1 MSNPPSGTSTPRA
14 FTVQSA
20 TAEDLLKSQ
29 TVGLVNLA
37 DFRKRRADVLELK
50 EKEAREGAGSRTRT
64 PESDGAATTRKTDR
78 DGPPNKKLKKKK
90 AAAKGLL
97 SFGGD
102 EDEDADGGSAVSTP
116 PAQSLRTSAEPS
128 PEPSAIARK
137 LTPNPNS
144 TLPPPRAITKAAL
157 AAEAVERERL
167 RKEFLEIQERVKETE
182 IEIPFVFY
190 EAGANVPGG
199 SVKVKKGDHVWL
211 FLERCRKV
219 GAELGVSGSGSGSRG
234 GPSGATQ
241 KKSREDS
248 RKQWARVGVDDLM
261 LVRGEVIIP
270 HHYEFYYF
278 IANKIP
284 DPSRE
289 GKLLFEYSG
298 TAEIRKTSP
307 IGQDVETSA
316 LLRVPGKKQE
326 ALEGHN
332 DDPALTKV
340 VDRRWYE
347 RNKHIYP
354 ASIWKEFKAGKDFE
368 EITKGGRRDAQ
379 GNAFF
384 FG

>member
-1 MSNPPSGTSTPRA
+1 MSNSNPPSGTSTPRA
-14 FTVQSA
+14 FTAQSA

-50 EKEAREGAGSRTRT
+50 EKEARERTGTRT
-64 PESDGAATTRKTDR
+64 PESDGAAATRKTDH
-78 DGPPNKKLKKKK
+78 DGPPSKKLKKKK

-116 PAQSLRTSAEPS
+116 AARSLRTSAEPS
-128 PEPSAIARK
+128 PEPSAITRK
-137 LTPNPNS
+137 LTPNPKS

-157 AAEAVERERL
+157 AADALERERL

-211 FLERCRKV
+211 FLDRCRKV
-219 GAELGVSGSGSGSRG
+219 GAELGVSGSGSA
-234 GPSGATQ
+234 SGAGGSAAQ

-248 RKQWARVGVDDLM
+248 KKQWARVGVDDLM
-261 LVRGEVIIP
+261 LVRGEVIVP

-298 TAEIRKTSP
+298 TADVRNTSP
-307 IGQDVETSA
+307 GGQDGENIG
-316 LLRVPGKKQE
+316 LLRVPRKKQE
-326 ALEGHN
+326 TLEGQN
-332 DDPALTKV
+332 DDPTLTKV

-354 ASIWKEFKAGKDFE
+354 ASVWKEFKPGMDFE
-368 EITKGGRRDAQ
+368 EIAKGGRRDPQ

>member
-14 FTVQSA
+14 FAAQSA

-50 EKEAREGAGSRTRT
+50 EKEAREAAGSRTRT
-64 PESDGAATTRKTDR
+64 PESDGAAATRKPDH
-78 DGPPNKKLKKKK
+78 DGPPSKKLKKKK
-90 AAAKGLL
+90 IAGKGLL

-102 EDEDADGGSAVSTP
+102 EDEDAEGGSTVSSPAVRSSRPST
-116 PAQSLRTSAEPS
+116 EPS
-128 PEPSAIARK
+128 PEPSSITRK

-144 TLPPPRAITKAAL
+144 NLPPPRAITKAAL
-157 AAEAVERERL
+157 AAEALERERL
-167 RKEFLEIQERVKETE
+167 RKEFLEIQDRVKETE

-199 SVKVKKGDHVWL
+199 SVRVKKGDHVWL
-211 FLERCRKV
+211 FLDRCRKV
-219 GAELGVSGSGSGSRG
+219 GAQLGVSGSSSGSVG
-234 GPSGATQ
+234 GGSSAMQ
-241 KKSREDS
+241 KRRREDS

-298 TAEIRKTSP
+298 TADVRKTNP
-307 IGQDVETSA
+307 GGQDIETNA
-316 LLRVPGKKQE
+316 LLRVPGKTQE
-326 ALEGHN
+326 VLEGHN
-332 DDPALTKV
+332 DDPTRTKV

-354 ASIWKEFKAGKDFE
+354 AIVWKEFKAGKEFE
-368 EITKGGRRDAQ
+368 EIAKGGRRDAQ

>member
-1 MSNPPSGTSTPRA
+1 MGSNPPSGTSTPR
-14 FTVQSA
+14 FTSQSA

-50 EKEAREGAGSRTRT
+50 EKEAREGART
-64 PESDGAATTRKTDR
+64 PDSDGAVTGQTEQGGRPT
-78 DGPPNKKLKKKK
+78 KKKK
-90 AAAKGLL
+90 KLLKNKVAGKGLL

-102 EDEDADGGSAVSTP
+102 DDESDGGTAVRS
-116 PAQSLRTSAEPS
+116 SRTSAEAS
-128 PEPSAIARK
+128 PDPPGEVRRK
-137 LTPNPNS
+137 NLTPNPKS
-144 TLPPPRAITKAAL
+144 TLPVPRALTKAAL
-157 AAEAVERERL
+157 AAEALDREKL
-167 RKEFLEIQERVKETE
+167 RREFLEIQERVKETE

-190 EAGANVPGG
+190 DAGANIPGG
-199 SVKVKKGDHVWL
+199 SVRVKKGDHVWL

-219 GAELGVSGSGSGSRG
+219 GAELGVSGADGSGS
-234 GPSGATQ
+234 TVQ

-261 LVRGEVIIP
+261 LVKGEVIVP

-289 GKLLFEYSG
+289 GRLLFEYSG
-298 TAEIRKTSP
+298 TA
-307 IGQDVETSA
+307 DVMNGPDHSA
-316 LLRVPGKKQE
+316 SEPTASLRVPGQRKE
-326 ALEGHN
+326 ELEGHN
-332 DDPALTKV
+332 DDPILTKV

-354 ASIWKEFKAGKDFE
+354 ASVWKEYKAGKEFE
-368 EITKGGRRDAQ
+368 EIAKSRRRDAQ
-379 GNAFF
+379 GNALF

>member
-1 MSNPPSGTSTPRA
+1 VTG
-14 FTVQSA
+14 
-20 TAEDLLKSQ
+20 
-29 TVGLVNLA
+29 
-37 DFRKRRADVLELK
+37 
-50 EKEAREGAGSRTRT
+50 RT
-64 PESDGAATTRKTDR
+64 EQG
-78 DGPPNKKLKKKK
+78 GPPKKKFKKK
-90 AAAKGLL
+90 AVGKGLL

-102 EDEDADGGSAVSTP
+102 DDENDDGGPTLS
-116 PAQSLRTSAEPS
+116 PAAPRSSRTSAEPS
-128 PEPSAIARK
+128 PDPGADIKRK

-144 TLPPPRAITKAAL
+144 SLPVPRALTKAAL
-157 AAEAVERERL
+157 AAEALDREKL

-190 EAGANVPGG
+190 DAGANIPGG

-219 GAELGVSGSGSGSRG
+219 GAELGVAGADGSGS
-234 GPSGATQ
+234 TVQ

-261 LVRGEVIIP
+261 LVKGEVIVP

-278 IANKIP
+278 IANKVP

-298 TAEIRKTSP
+298 TADIKKDSTNDGP
-307 IGQDVETSA
+307 
-316 LLRVPGKKQE
+316 LLRVPGQKRE
-326 ALEGHN
+326 ELEGHN
-332 DDPALTKV
+332 DDPLLTKV

-347 RNKHIYP
+347 KNKHIYP
-354 ASIWKEFKAGKDFE
+354 ASVWKEYKAGKEFE
-368 EITKGGRRDAQ
+368 EIAKAGRRDAQ
-379 GNAFF
+379 GNALF